1 MFRKYFSF
9 SARLKKPKDPVLDV
23 LPFVLSKG
31 ILLIFNDKFKEKFA
45 SLIKCSDA
53 NTDKLAKE
61 MAEADAASAAA
72 EYGSTIGGK
81 LTKERP
87 REVKNEGL
95 QGNLLSSENML
106 YMFCLGLFNSNDV
119 EM

>member
-81 LTKERP
+81 
-87 REVKNEGL
+87 
-95 QGNLLSSENML
+95 
-106 YMFCLGLFNSNDV
+106 
-119 EM
+119 